1 MIKQILKFFLT
12 IVLILLPVSSMKSQ
26 VAVSKINPHYLFY
39 KSKPIIL
46 ITSDHHYGA
55 VIDLDFNFV
64 KYLSYLSDNGLNL
77 TRIYPGGM
85 FEPPDKYLPGNP
97 LGPRPGRQ
105 LLPWLKTGQQGADS
119 KLAETGKP
127 SFRYDLDKW
136 NPEYFARLK
145 AFVKLAREKNII
157 VEIPFFNGM
166 YADCW
171 PLMAMYHGNNIQ
183 NVGQYEAKD
192 CGLFTTMDNRN
203 TDVIKYQKEYI
214 KKIVTELNDF
224 DNLIYDICDEPSLQ
238 GLPDGN
244 IIVRSDSLITP
255 WINTMKDAFESAE
268 EQLPKKHILGQ
279 TVQNLSPDLSGEQW
293 CMWLPTEYVSPAEK
307 ALMLDYSRKKPVI
320 NVETNYFGMSL
331 TKSAYT
337 AEAVRLE
344 GWWFILG
351 GGAGLINLNGEF
363 CRGNESGG
371 SITQTVIVPQKKI
384 LNNFMNSLDLNG
396 LSRFND
402 FSVTGSGILSS
413 GISEKGKQYAVY
425 LFHAAPD
432 SEWGSNF
439 VPGPGSYCDTLTI
452 KNVPASSYLAEWI
465 DPVSGAI
472 KGSELLKWRGGD
484 LKLITPVYPLD
495 IALRLI
501 KKNLAKR

>member
-1 MIKQILKFFLT
+1 MKKQFLKLSLA
-12 IVLILLPVSSMKSQ
+12 IVLILITVVSVNSQ
-26 VAVSKINPHYLFY
+26 VTVSKTNPHYLFY
-39 KSKPIIL
+39 KNKPVIL

-55 VIDLDFNFV
+55 VIDLDFDFI
-64 KYLSYLSDNGLNL
+64 KYLGYLSENSLNL

-85 FEPPDKYLPGNP
+85 FEPSDKYLPGNP

-105 LLPWLKTGQQGADS
+105 LLPWLKSGQPGAS
-119 KLAETGKP
+119 PILAEPDKP
-127 SFRYDLDKW
+127 SFKYDLDKW

-145 AFVKLAREKNII
+145 AFVKLAHDRNII

-171 PLMAMYHGNNIQ
+171 PLMAMYHDNNIQ
-183 NVGQYEAKD
+183 NAGQYEAKD
-192 CGLFTTMDNRN
+192 CGLFTTTNKLN
-203 TDVIKYQKEYI
+203 IDVIKYQKEYI

-238 GLPDGN
+238 GLPGGS
-244 IIVRSDSLITP
+244 IIIRPDSLITP
-255 WINTMKDAFESAE
+255 WINAMKDAYLQAE
-268 EQLPKKHILGQ
+268 DPLPKKHILGQ

-307 ALMLDYSRKKPVI
+307 ALKLDYSRNKPII

-331 TKSAYT
+331 TKSAYS
-337 AEAVRLE
+337 ADAVRLE

-363 CRGNESGG
+363 FRGNESGG
-371 SITQTVIVPQKKI
+371 KITRTQIVPQKKI
-384 LNNFMNSLDLNG
+384 LKEFMNHLDLNG

-402 FSVTGSGILSS
+402 FSVSRAGVLSS
-413 GISEKGKQYAVY
+413 GIAEKGKQYAIY
-425 LFHAAPD
+425 LFNAAPD

-439 VPGPGSYCDTLTI
+439 VPNPASYCDTLTI
-452 KNVPASSYLAEWI
+452 NNVPAASYLAEWTA
-465 DPVSGAI
+465 PVSGAI
-472 KGSELLKWRGGD
+472 KGSEMLKWKGGD
-484 LKLITPVYPLD
+484 LKLITPVYSLD
-495 IALRLI
+495 IALLI
-501 KKNLAKR
+501 KKKN